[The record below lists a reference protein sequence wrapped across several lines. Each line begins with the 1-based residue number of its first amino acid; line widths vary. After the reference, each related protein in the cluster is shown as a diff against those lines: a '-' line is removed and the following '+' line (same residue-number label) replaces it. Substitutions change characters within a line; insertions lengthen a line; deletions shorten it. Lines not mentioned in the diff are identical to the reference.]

1 MQRLFLLVALVM
13 LTLPVQA
20 QVTGQPEVGEVVA
33 SDSARFEVFEREA
46 IAAQQR
52 DTQRIQELAEKLANV
67 EAQARQAADL
77 TTQLAAAQQRLD
89 LLEQVNRARFGSE
102 IDLERLRF
110 RTGRE
115 VLSQMIGDSEK
126 LKFTLDLATVMDDFS
141 QLANPMNSS
150 VFKARFEEIEEK
162 RGKNSPIL
170 SGVSGFLSNP
180 YVSAALSLS
189 SLFTSRLKR
198 DVKTEVFH
206 DITCVVDF
214 STRTQTDLRVINT
227 QLGAMDTRLNELNT
241 NLKTFFRLY
250 AGAIGYTGDWDMY
263 REAKQRS
270 IVADPTDDAL
280 RSFINHARADSLVMQ
295 SRIGVTSPKL
305 APLKY
310 NVEQL
315 TSYVDEYEGVLKD
328 MDTYLRAFQEMVRG
342 YADYECSGIEGL
354 QNRLASIDTKLEG
367 ARMQFGNAYDNIPPQ
382 SIRILYGIYFVNP

>member
-1 MQRLFLLVALVM
+1 MQRTALLLIGSLLV
-13 LTLPVQA
+13 LPAYA
-20 QVTGQPEVGEVVA
+20 QVTGAPEAGPVVA
-33 SDSARFEVFEREA
+33 SDSARFEVFEQEA
-46 IAAQQR
+46 LAAQQR
-52 DTQRIQELAEKLANV
+52 DNERIQDLAEKLAEIEV
-67 EAQARQAADL
+67 QARQAADL
-77 TTQLAAAQQRLD
+77 TTQLAAAQQRLA
-89 LLEQVNRARFGSE
+89 LLEQVNRTRFGSE

-126 LKFTLDLATVMDDFS
+126 LKFTLDLATIMDDFS

-150 VFKARFEEIEEK
+150 VFKARFEEIEAK
-162 RGKNSPIL
+162 RGKNSPVL
-170 SGVSGFLSNP
+170 NGVSGFLSNP

-198 DVKTEVFH
+198 DAKTEVFH

-227 QLGAMDTRLNELNT
+227 QLGAMSTRLDELNA
-241 NLKTFFRLY
+241 NLKTFFRSY
-250 AGAIGYTGDWDMY
+250 AGAVGYAGDWEQY
-263 REAKQRS
+263 RTDKQRS
-270 IVADPTDDAL
+270 IVADPTDDPL
-280 RSFINHARADSLVMQ
+280 RSFIDNVRADSLVMQ

-315 TSYVDEYEGVLKD
+315 TAYVDEYEGVLKD

-342 YADYECSGIEGL
+342 YADYECSGIEDL
-354 QNRLASIDTKLEG
+354 QARLASIDTKLDA